1 MMRFCGTLAVC
12 FGCLAPVCARTVVNL
27 SGEGWTFD
35 GKPVMVPH
43 TWNAEDAADGVN
55 TMKHNPGTSV
65 GSPSYCRGA
74 HTYCRALPAPKPGK
88 RYFVRCEG
96 VSSKTELQVNGTLVG
111 EHYGAFTAFAFEIT
125 DLLKSADNEL
135 TIIADNS
142 YDRNVP
148 PISGDFSMFGG
159 VYRDVWLIE
168 TDPVC
173 ISPLVDG
180 GPGVV
185 LEPDPKTGRVVARV
199 SVLGGED
206 EVQEF
211 FFPNPELW
219 SPENPKLYTVT
230 IRLNRPNGHDAITQR
245 FGFRTVEF
253 REDGFYLNGERRQIR
268 GVCKHQDR
276 EGKGWAV
283 SATDLAE
290 DVAWIKKMGAD
301 GLRTAHYP
309 HATRLYDLCDAR
321 GLLVWTEVPAI
332 DELEFTEAFRSNLLV
347 VAREMV
353 AQHRN
358 HPSVVM
364 WSLFN
369 ELFGEGG
376 KSMPM
381 DRVVAF
387 MNEVNGQ
394 IKRDDP
400 SRPTVS
406 AGCDATRGPIY
417 RISDALGFNLY
428 PGWYNWLP
436 WYEGDG
442 GWDLSNAVRRV
453 LATVPNRRCLAVSEY
468 GGGASV
474 NQHGDP
480 FVKPRVGIDP
490 YPEEYQ
496 AYLHW
501 GALYGIQGDPKVW
514 GIYPWVMFD
523 LAADRRHE
531 ADRHGINNKGLVTYD
546 RKTAKDAFYL
556 YKANWNPE
564 PELHLVGSRMT
575 ETTNAVVNVL
585 AFCNVGDVTL
595 AVNGS
600 VVGTAQPD
608 RVRTCCWRAVPL
620 AVGPNRIEVRAGN
633 LVRGAQWVRR
643 PPEMEGRRQ

>member
-1 MMRFCGTLAVC
+1 MKGKMRSLTVAFAVAC
-12 FGCLAPVCARTVVNL
+12 VLSAQARTVTCL
-27 SGEGWTFD
+27 SGSDWTFD
-35 GKPVMVPH
+35 GKPVTVPH
-43 TWNAEDAADGVN
+43 TWNAADAADGIN
-55 TMKHNPGTSV
+55 TMVNNPGTSV

-74 HTYCRALPAPKPGK
+74 HTYRRVLPSVKSGK
-88 RYFVRCEG
+88 RYFVRFEG
-96 VSSKTELQVNGTLVG
+96 VSSKAEVRVNGKVVG
-111 EHYGAFTAFAFEIT
+111 EHYGAFTAFAFEVT
-125 DLLKSADNEL
+125 EFLHLSENEL
-135 TIIADNS
+135 TIVADNS

-148 PISGDFSMFGG
+148 PISGDFSLFGG
-159 VYRDVWLIE
+159 IYRDVWLIE

-185 LEPDPKTGRVVARV
+185 LEPDPETGKVIARV
-199 SVLGGED
+199 SVLGGPD

-211 FFPNPELW
+211 VFPNPERW
-219 SPENPKLYTVT
+219 SPENPKLYTVKVR
-230 IRLNRPNGHDAITQR
+230 IDRPNGKDEVTQT

-253 REDGFYLNGERRQIR
+253 RDDGFYLNGKRRQIR

-276 EGKGWAV
+276 DGKGWAV
-283 SATDLAE
+283 SADDLAE
-290 DVAWIKKMGAD
+290 DVAWLKKMGAD
-301 GLRTAHYP
+301 GVRTAHYP
-309 HATRLYDLCDAR
+309 HATRLYDLCDKE
-321 GLLVWTEVPAI
+321 GILVWTELPAI

-364 WSLFN
+364 WGLYN

-376 KSMPM
+376 KDMPM
-381 DRVVAF
+381 DRVVA
-387 MNEVNGQ
+387 MVNEVNDQ
-394 IKRDDP
+394 IKRADP

-417 RISDALGFNLY
+417 RISDAQGFNLY

-453 LATVPNRRCLAVSEY
+453 LATMPERRCMAVSEY
-468 GGGASV
+468 GAGASV
-474 NQHGDP
+474 RQHGDP
-480 FVKPRVGIDP
+480 LVKPVVGVDP
-490 YPEEYQ
+490 YAEEYQ

-501 GALYGIQGDPKVW
+501 GALHGIQDEPKVW

-564 PELHLVGSRMT
+564 PELHLVGARMT
-575 ETTNAVVNVL
+575 ETTNAVMNVL
-585 AFCNVGDVTL
+585 AFSNVGAVTL
-595 AVNGS
+595 SVNGRTI
-600 VVGTAQPD
+600 GTVEPD
-608 RVRTCCWRAVPL
+608 RVKACLWRKVPL
-620 AVGPNRIEVRAGN
+620 VPGPNKIEISAGG
-633 LVRGAQWVRR
+633 LTQTAVWTR
-643 PPEMEGRRQ
+643 